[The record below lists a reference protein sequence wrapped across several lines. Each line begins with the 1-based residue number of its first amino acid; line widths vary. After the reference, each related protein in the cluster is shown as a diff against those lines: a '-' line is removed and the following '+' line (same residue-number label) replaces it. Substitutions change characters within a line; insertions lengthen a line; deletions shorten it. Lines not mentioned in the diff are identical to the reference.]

1 MPSYVMK
8 FGDSLDMRCA
18 NLGNAYELY
27 LNNKSKDGKLD
38 KTDHGYST
46 NDLQSMLKQ
55 VKERNSGG
63 KISNK

>member
-18 NLGNAYELY
+18 NLGNAYEAY
-27 LNNKSKDGKLD
+27 VNKKSNSGRLD

-46 NDLQSMLKQ
+46 QDLQSMLNN
-55 VKERNSGG
+55 VKERKGG
-63 KISNK
+63 SKDS